1 MKSAGIDIG
10 FSGAAALFGHPEG
23 GSSNF
28 PRVLDVFDFTTVG
41 DGGSKRIDILAYQA
55 WMQWAKPD
63 RAYIENANA
72 MPSIPDK
79 TGKRRGMGAGTSARY
94 MRCAGHIEATT
105 VCCGVES
112 TLIMPGKWKGFFGL
126 VGPKKDQSI
135 GMAIDLCPE
144 ARQWLPTKTVKGV
157 ESDVQKYHN
166 RAESILIAIYG
177 AVRMDMIDLRGRDG

>member
-10 FSGAAALFGHPEG
+10 FSGAAALFGHPTG

-41 DGGSKRIDILAYQA
+41 EGGSKRIDILAYQS
-55 WMQWAKPD
+55 WLQDWKPD

-72 MPSIPDK
+72 MPAPPDK
-79 TGKRRGMGAGTSARY
+79 SGKRASMGAATSARY

-112 TLIMPGKWKGFFGL
+112 TLVMPGVWKRFFGL
-126 VGPKKDQSI
+126 IGPKKDQSI
-135 GMAIDLCPE
+135 SMVIDLCPE
-144 ARQWLPTKTVKGV
+144 ARKWLPTKIRNGV
-157 ESDVQKYHN
+157 ETDVQKFHN
-166 RAESILIAIYG
+166 RAEAILISVYA
-177 AVRMDMIDLRGRDG
+177 AVRMDMIDLKPAG

>member
-1 MKSAGIDIG
+1 MKVEGIDIG
-10 FSGAAALFGHPEG
+10 FSGAAAVFGHPIG
-23 GSSNF
+23 GSANF

-41 DGGSKRIDILAYQA
+41 EGGAKRIDILAFKA
-55 WMQWAKPD
+55 WTLHHAAD

-72 MPSIPDK
+72 MPSIPDES
-79 TGKRRGMGAGTSARY
+79 GNRRGMGAGTSARY

-112 TLIMPGKWKGFFGL
+112 TLIMPGKWKKFFGL

-144 ARQWLPTKTVKGV
+144 AREWLPTKIRKGV

-166 RAESILIAIYG
+166 RAEAILIAIYG
-177 AVRMDMIDLRGRDG
+177 AVRMDMIDLKPAG